1 MMNARRAAVLI
12 SLPLLAALPFA
23 AMAQVYTWKDADGKT
38 HYGSR
43 PPPGKQVESR
53 KLAAPPPVDAEAA
66 RQSFNERQL
75 AEREKQQK
83 AQEEGKKAQ
92 EEQAQA
98 RQREENCRNAR
109 SNLAAIESGQI
120 RYTIDAKGERAALD
134 GALREA
140 ELARARKSVSD
151 WCSPP
156 PASK

>member
-1 MMNARRAAVLI
+1 MRLHRTALL
-12 SLPLLAALPFA
+12 LPLGLLLPAA
-23 AMAQVYTWKDADGKT
+23 AMSQVYSWKDADGKT

-43 PPPGKQVESR
+43 PPPGKQAESR

-75 AEREKQQK
+75 ADREKQQK
-83 AQEEGKKAQ
+83 VQDEAKKTQEQ
-92 EEQAQA
+92 QAQA

-109 SNLAAIESGQI
+109 TNLSAIESGQI
-120 RYTIDAKGERAALD
+120 RYTMDAKGERAALD

-140 ELARARKSVSD
+140 ELARARKAVSD

-156 PASK
+156 PAAK